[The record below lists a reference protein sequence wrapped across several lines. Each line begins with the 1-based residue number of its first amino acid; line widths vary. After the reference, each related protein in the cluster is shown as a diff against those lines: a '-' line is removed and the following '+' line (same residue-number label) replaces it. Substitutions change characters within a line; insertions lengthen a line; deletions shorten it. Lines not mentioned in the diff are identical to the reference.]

1 MTRKALGRGLSAL
14 LHDVEAASPS
24 ASSLQQIP
32 VTLIDSNPF
41 QPRRTFSQERLQELA
56 NSIHSTGLVQP
67 VLVRKSGERYQLIAG
82 ERRWRA
88 ASLASIKSIPAVVRD
103 LSDQETLELAITEN
117 VLREDLSPIETAH
130 AYQSMQDNFGFSH
143 EEIASRLGLDRT
155 TITNTVRLLKLSQ
168 EIQDMVEKKLLSSG
182 HARALLACATTE
194 EQMQL
199 AKRVVKEGL
208 SVRQVERLASAPKNN
223 SSPSGASTTP
233 AKADANTRAAILEL
247 ERALG
252 TRVKVV
258 GDGNR
263 GRIEITYY
271 SSQDLDRIYKLIVK

>member
-117 VLREDLSPIETAH
+117 VLREDLSPIENAN

-155 TITNTVRLLKLSQ
+155 TIANTVRLLKLPQ
-168 EIQDMVEKKLLSSG
+168 EIQDMMEKKLLSSG

-223 SSPSGASTTP
+223 SSPSGVSTTP

-258 GDGNR
+258 GDGDR